1 MIEKNRGGVGGVG
14 QGLFTQCVKNIW
26 IWQRMASLRSTHG
39 KLLFALPL
47 KTSLFAEIAWSDAFF
62 CFIHYEG
69 SSLYSI
75 SSIKKYY

>member
-1 MIEKNRGGVGGVG
+1 MGIV
-14 QGLFTQCVKNIW
+14 
-26 IWQRMASLRSTHG
+26 
-39 KLLFALPL
+39 LLLVSYYCNYWHNTATTGFRLLLLAYFYLV
-47 KTSLFAEIAWSDAFF
+47 FF